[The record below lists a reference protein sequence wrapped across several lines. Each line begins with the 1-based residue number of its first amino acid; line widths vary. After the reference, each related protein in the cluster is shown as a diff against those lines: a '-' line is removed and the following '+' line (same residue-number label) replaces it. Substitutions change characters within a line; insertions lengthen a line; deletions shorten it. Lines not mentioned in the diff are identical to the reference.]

1 MGQLYKHQILRN
13 NQNIITH
20 DVHYK
25 ESVDQDQNKCYNK
38 IVKDEFF
45 TSSLDNPI
53 REINY
58 QTDSINGNV
67 TRKTLSSLNVN
78 YEDIKYQYDKFGQ
91 LISEENITDN
101 VKTIYS
107 YDKNGNIN
115 SKNEYVLST
124 NELKNSTNYLYNLNN
139 ANKLEKFIKNDV
151 NLLINYDDN
160 MTSMP
165 VSFVEEETG
174 ETKCALEWDFRNLTK
189 VSLGSNYIINYD
201 YDARGFKTVY
211 LNL

>member
-1 MGQLYKHQILRN
+1 MNNLIINDTGADIEGISNLCVGDTVIETVNNMGQLYKHQILRN

-67 TRKTLSSLNVN
+67 TRKTLSSL
-78 YEDIKYQYDKFGQ
+78 F
-91 LISEENITDN
+91 
-101 VKTIYS
+101 
-107 YDKNGNIN
+107 
-115 SKNEYVLST
+115 
-124 NELKNSTNYLYNLNN
+124 LYPLY
-139 ANKLEKFIKNDV
+139 KLECYKIAGAKAAILLHEGLGIEGQISIRIIGWNPGAKNI
-151 NLLINYDDN
+151 L
-160 MTSMP
+160 
-165 VSFVEEETG
+165 
-174 ETKCALEWDFRNLTK
+174 
-189 VSLGSNYIINYD
+189 
-201 YDARGFKTVY
+201 
-211 LNL
+211 